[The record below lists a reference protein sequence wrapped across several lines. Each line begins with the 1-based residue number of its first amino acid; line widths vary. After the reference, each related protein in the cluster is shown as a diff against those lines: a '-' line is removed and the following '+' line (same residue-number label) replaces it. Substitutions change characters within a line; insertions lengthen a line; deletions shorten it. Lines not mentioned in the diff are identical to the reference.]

1 MRCVATHRQKR
12 EHDERQP
19 LRTGDLHRRRAP
31 QLHEGGAHHPRLRRP
46 SAADTDLAG
55 GATLSPEN
63 TTVTATIPE
72 TVTNT
77 TLTLG
82 VVEGV
87 TVRVAGQELDLS
99 ALTDQSGYI
108 SLTIE

>member
-1 MRCVATHRQKR
+1 MTVTGASKHVEVELSVTTATSWIS
-12 EHDERQP
+12 
-19 LRTGDLHRRRAP
+19 L
-31 QLHEGGAHHPRLRRP
+31 
-46 SAADTDLAG
+46 SDTDLAG

-63 TTVTATIPE
+63 TTVTVTIPE

-87 TVRVAGQELDLS
+87 TVRVAGQEVDLS
-99 ALTDQSGYI
+99 ALTEQSGYI
-108 SLTIE
+108 SFTIE

>member
-1 MRCVATHRQKR
+1 MTVTGASKPVEVELSVTTATSWVS
-12 EHDERQP
+12 
-19 LRTGDLHRRRAP
+19 L
-31 QLHEGGAHHPRLRRP
+31 
-46 SAADTDLAG
+46 SDTDLAG

-63 TTVTATIPE
+63 TTVTVTIPE

-87 TVRVAGQELDLS
+87 TVRVDGQEVDLS
-99 ALTDQSGYI
+99 ALTEQSGYI
-108 SLTIE
+108 SFTIE